1 MSNFGQWVTVPA
13 SMTSSGKP
21 ERRFKMKSGEYRL
34 TEPGTNEALSHNL
47 GSLHRGLYD
56 FLAAHDGDPSTNPG
70 DLSPRTPSGLT
81 AEQQKAL
88 IEGPEGATARVAR
101 IKAES
106 DALVDA
112 ARKDPNHQYHN
123 LFQQAPV
130 ILSDDAS
137 ARESALTAMR
147 QQYAPGAD
155 VWSTDAGKQMI
166 KAAMANQYEG
176 DAAGLPEYYANQRN
190 VGTGAMPEIIDAM
203 GYEGDMA
210 TWAKANPALA
220 MREYNKKFGNSYAGT
235 GPSDEAIKAA
245 MARGVNTENG
255 GYFAPEGSP
264 NPLGRTGEARESNT
278 AQTAQSQ
285 PVARQ
290 AINNESLNAIEA
302 LRTHT
307 VPGLRG
313 MDMLQDYA
321 RKLYGGN

>member
-1 MSNFGQWVTVPA
+1 MSKFGEWVTVPA
-13 SMTSSGKP
+13 TMTSSGKP

-112 ARKDPNHQYHN
+112 ARRDPNHRYN
-123 LFQQAPV
+123 ALFRQAPV
-130 ILSDDAS
+130 VLADDAD
-137 ARESALTAMR
+137 ARASEKRRML

-155 VWSTDAGKQMI
+155 LWSTDAGKKMI
-166 KAAMANQYEG
+166 QAAQSNQYEG

-203 GYEGDMA
+203 GYTGDMA
-210 TWAKANPALA
+210 KWAELHPALA
-220 MREYNKKFGNSYAGT
+220 MREYNKKFGNAYAGT
-235 GPSDEAIKAA
+235 GPSDEEIKAA
-245 MARGVNTENG
+245 IAKGVNTPDG
-255 GYFAPEGSP
+255 GYFAAENSP

-278 AQTAQSQ
+278 AQTEAIQ
-285 PVARQ
+285 PKTRQ
-290 AINNESLNAIEA
+290 AINTESLNAIDA

-307 VPGLRG
+307 VPGLQG
-313 MDMLQDYA
+313 MTTLQETA

>member
-1 MSNFGQWVTVPA
+1 MSNFGQWVTVPG

-34 TEPGTNEALSHNL
+34 TEPGTNEAISHRL
-47 GSLHRGLYD
+47 GSLHRGVYD

-81 AEQQKAL
+81 AEQQRAL
-88 IEGPEGATARVAR
+88 IEGTEGATARVAR

-112 ARKDPNHQYHN
+112 ARKDPSHQYHN

-130 ILSDDAS
+130 VLADDVD
-137 ARESALTAMR
+137 ARDSEKRRML

-155 VWSTDAGKQMI
+155 LWATDAGKEMI
-166 KAAMANQYEG
+166 QAAKSNQYEG
-176 DAAGLPEYYANQRN
+176 DAAGLPEFYANQRK

-203 GYEGDMA
+203 GYTGAMA
-210 TWAKANPALA
+210 EWAKANPALA

-235 GPSDEAIKAA
+235 GPSNEEIKAA
-245 MARGVNTENG
+245 MDAGN
-255 GYFAPEGSP
+255 FFPAEGSP
-264 NPLGRTGEARESNT
+264 NPLGKTGEARESNT
-278 AQTAQSQ
+278 AQTEAIQ
-285 PVARQ
+285 PKTRQ

-302 LRTHT
+302 LRSHN
-307 VPGLRG
+307 VPDLYG
-313 MDMLQDYA
+313 MDMFLKTA
-321 RKLYGGN
+321 NKLYGGY